1 MIRIQTQ
8 FFDIKFETARKIQ
21 LVDITR
27 EVERYVDKSAVANG
41 LCVIHA
47 PHATAAIILNE
58 AESGL
63 VRDIEKKI
71 AEMFKGKYEHD
82 HIDDN
87 AAAHIA
93 SAFMKSSIMI
103 PIKEGHMI
111 RGTWQNILFVELDGP
126 RSSRNV
132 VVEILGQGA

>member
-1 MIRIQTQ
+1 MQAQ
-8 FFDIKFETARKIQ
+8 FFDIKIETSKRIQ
-21 LVDITR
+21 LVDITN

-41 LCVIHA
+41 LCIIHA

-58 AESGL
+58 SEPGL
-63 VRDIEKKI
+63 IKDIEKKI
-71 AEMFKGKYEHD
+71 EEIFRGRYEHD
-82 HIDDN
+82 NIDDN

-103 PIKEGHMI
+103 PIRDGHMI

-126 RSSRNV
+126 RPSRKV
-132 VVEILGQGA
+132 VVEIIGQSA